1 MRISDWSSD
10 VCSSD
15 LVQRIKALGLR
26 RGLPQTVPRI
36 LDILLDLPLFPSR
49 SRVTELSFEQIVA
62 DHRQEES
69 VDGAFLATPDIVD
82 RRAHIVIDNPA
93 RNAAQHAEGV
103 IMGVEQHLMGLQ
115 KVGAQGEWQ
124 AVTDRKS
131 TRLNS
136 R

>member
-62 DHRQEES
+62 DHRQEAC
-69 VDGAFLATPDIVD
+69 VDGAFLATPDLVD
-82 RRAHIVIDNPA
+82 RRAHIVIDTPA
-93 RNAAQHAEGV
+93 RHAAQHAERS
-103 IMGVEQHLMGLQ
+103 EEHTSELQSLM
-115 KVGAQGEWQ
+115 
-124 AVTDRKS
+124 
-131 TRLNS
+131 RL
-136 R
+136 

>member
-62 DHRQEES
+62 DHRQEAC
-69 VDGAFLATPDIVD
+69 VDGAFLATPDLVD
-82 RRAHIVIDNPA
+82 RRAHIVIDTPA
-93 RNAAQHAEGV
+93 RHAAQHAEGV
-103 IMGVEQHLMGLQ
+103 IMGVEQSGRASCRERVCQ
-115 KVGAQGEWQ
+115 YV
-124 AVTDRKS
+124 
-131 TRLNS
+131 
-136 R
+136 